1 MKISYNEYKLML
13 LRPAVYN
20 GEEFEIDVQF
30 NNDSLYRTEVAIAEA
45 LNMKHGDT
53 ASIHGKVCFDNK
65 ESIYDYISI
74 YMSESIL
81 TEFIEK
87 YGFSNISAD
96 VSIKAKFVYAV
107 YSSGEFY
114 DEEKKEEIIACKL
127 LEILSYQ
134 DKKPINERSTSPEMS
149 DYFADGMK

>member
-1 MKISYNEYKLML
+1 MKMSYNKYKLML

-30 NNDSLYRTEVAIAEA
+30 NNDSLYRTDFAIAEA

-65 ESIYDYISI
+65 DSEYDYISI
-74 YMSESIL
+74 YMSELVL
-81 TEFIEK
+81 TDFIEK
-87 YGFSNISAD
+87 YGFSKISAD

-107 YSSGEFY
+107 YASGEFY
-114 DEEKKEEIIACKL
+114 DEQKKEEIIACQL
-127 LEILSYQ
+127 LEMQTKQAEKLAVESNV
-134 DKKPINERSTSPEMS
+134 PS
-149 DYFADGMK
+149 

>member
-1 MKISYNEYKLML
+1 MKSSYNEYKLML

-65 ESIYDYISI
+65 ESTYDYINI

-81 TEFIEK
+81 TEFIQK

-96 VSIKAKFVYAV
+96 VSIKAKFVYAI
-107 YSSGEFY
+107 YDSGEFY
-114 DEEKKEEIIACKL
+114 DEEKKEEIIACQL
-127 LEILSYQ
+127 LEIQ
-134 DKKPINERSTSPEMS
+134 TKHDER
-149 DYFADGMK
+149 

>member
-65 ESIYDYISI
+65 ESIYDCISI
-74 YMSESIL
+74 YMS
-81 TEFIEK
+81 
-87 YGFSNISAD
+87 
-96 VSIKAKFVYAV
+96 
-107 YSSGEFY
+107 
-114 DEEKKEEIIACKL
+114 
-127 LEILSYQ
+127 
-134 DKKPINERSTSPEMS
+134 
-149 DYFADGMK
+149 